1 MNFKTVWERIKKETE
16 VKTLT
21 KLAELLEITQPS
33 VSEMK
38 KKGKF
43 PTGWAYIV
51 AREYKLSTEW
61 IMTGEEPKRLVSQ
74 TQGHDEYILMLEE
87 WLKEIAA
94 DDPRKK
100 YWFQC
105 NIEETFPHFKEWM
118 EQRIGE
124 KKDQKAA

>member
-1 MNFKTVWERIKKETE
+1 MNFKNIWERIKKETE
-16 VKTLT
+16 IKTLT

-51 AREYKLSTEW
+51 ARKYKLSTEW
-61 IMTGEEPKRLVSQ
+61 IMTGEGPKNLILQ
-74 TQGHDEYILMLEE
+74 KEEHDEYILMLEK
-87 WLKEIAA
+87 WIKEISKE
-94 DDPRKK
+94 DPRKK

-105 NIEETFPHFKEWM
+105 TIEESFPGFKEWL
-118 EQRIGE
+118 EQQNE